1 VTGQGVSFD
10 IRAQPASLIP
20 FIGPDAPTPTPRETQ
35 RSAVPPLARVTN
47 TLSRVGGFGTAER
60 RDVARRTVLVSD
72 ISGKEI
78 VDGEGATLTIS
89 YTDARRGVVRL
100 DVNANEVADLARKGV
115 KQARRGRKPKS

>member
-1 VTGQGVSFD
+1 M
-10 IRAQPASLIP
+10 
-20 FIGPDAPTPTPRETQ
+20 
-35 RSAVPPLARVTN
+35 
-47 TLSRVGGFGTAER
+47 
-60 RDVARRTVLVSD
+60 ARRTVLVSD